1 MEKNDKKSLL
11 MLVTSM
17 VIYGTIGI
25 FRRYIPLSS
34 AMLACYRGISG
45 ACFLILIAKLQRKS
59 LRHGIGWGKVLGL
72 VLTGA
77 MIGVNWILLF
87 EAYNCTTV
95 ATATLCYYMEPT
107 IVVLCSPFF
116 FKEKLTGR
124 KLVCSIIAIVGM
136 FFVSGMVDS
145 GIPGA
150 GELRGILCGL
160 GAAAIYASVVMIN
173 KKLPGIDAYEKT
185 AIQLASAGLVVV
197 PYVLLTED
205 ITQVSLDSR
214 AILLLLVVGLV
225 HTGIAYVLYFGS
237 MDGLKAQ
244 SVALISY
251 LDPVVALL
259 LSPILL
265 HESMT
270 LFGLIGA
277 IMILGAAVISELA
290 E

>member
-25 FRRYIPLSS
+25 FRRYISLSS
-34 AMLACYRGISG
+34 AALACFRGISG
-45 ACFLILIAKLQRKS
+45 AIFLILITKLQKKK
-59 LRHGIGWGKVLGL
+59 LLHGIGKVKVLGL
-72 VLTGA
+72 IITGA
-77 MIGVNWILLF
+77 MIGLNWILLF
-87 EAYNCTTV
+87 EAYNYTTV

-107 IVVLCSPFF
+107 IVVLCSPFVF
-116 FKEKLTGR
+116 GEKLTGK
-124 KLVCSIIAIVGM
+124 KLGCSIIAIAGM

-145 GIPGA
+145 GMPSA
-150 GELRGILCGL
+150 AELRGILCGL
-160 GAAAIYASVVMIN
+160 GAAAIYATVVMLN
-173 KKLPGIDAYEKT
+173 KKMPGIDAYEKT
-185 AIQLASAGLVVV
+185 SIQLASAGIVVL

-205 ITQVSLDSR
+205 IGSVALDSR
-214 AILLLLVVGLV
+214 ALVMLILVGLV

-244 SVALISY
+244 SVAIISY

-259 LSPILL
+259 LSAVLL
-265 HESMT
+265 HENLS

-277 IMILGAAVISELA
+277 VMILGAALFSEISE
-290 E
+290 